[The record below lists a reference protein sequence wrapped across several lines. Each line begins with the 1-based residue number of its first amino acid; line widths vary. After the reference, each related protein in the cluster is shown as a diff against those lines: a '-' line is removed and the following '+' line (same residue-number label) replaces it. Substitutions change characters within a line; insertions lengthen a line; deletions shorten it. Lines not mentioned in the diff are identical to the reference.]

1 MFQTYLKIAFRNLWK
16 NKILSLIN
24 IIGLAL
30 GMAGAALLILNIQYE
45 FSVDQFHKKKEN
57 IYKVYN
63 KGEVNGKLESWNAT
77 PPPLAPALKK
87 DYPEIKDVTR
97 VSGAEKLLSYGD
109 KKLKIQGNYADPSF
123 LNMFSF
129 PLIEGNAQT
138 ALNDAQSIV
147 ITDQL
152 AKKLFGNEEPI
163 NKIIR
168 ADNAENFIVRGVLK
182 DLPHNTKFKFE
193 FLLSWE
199 YLKAT
204 GIENAS
210 WTNAY
215 ASTFVELQAA
225 SNIDAVNKKISN
237 VIDRQT
243 NSDSKIEI
251 FLHPLSKEHLQNRFE
266 NGKPAGGSIDNLRF
280 LGILAGIILLI
291 ACINFM
297 NLSTARSEK
306 RAKEVGVRKVVGA
319 VKRSLVIQ
327 FIGESVLMAFIA
339 GVIALAL
346 IQLVLPSFNSFA
358 KVEVVLA
365 YQSFFFWLM
374 AFCFVVFTGI
384 LAGSYPAFYLS
395 SFAPVKVLKG
405 VLKNGKAL
413 VTPRKILIIVQ
424 FVLSIFLINFTILFR
439 KQINYSESREIGFV
453 KENLVFHSLTD
464 DLRKNYAAFKNE
476 LINTGA
482 AISLCKSSTP
492 ITRGGTSISGL
503 QWEGMDPKSNIS
515 FEFLTT
521 SEDFIKTNGLKL
533 VEGRDID
540 VANFSTDTASC
551 MINESALKVMGLKD
565 PIGKIIKDDNAN
577 LKIIGVVKD
586 FLIGSPTQ
594 IMQPMLIKGDDRANF
609 ISIRLNDNNPM
620 QNVKYAEA
628 ILKKYNPNFITE
640 YQFAD
645 DDFANKFQ
653 QAKNAS
659 ALINSFALIA
669 IFISCMGLLGLSIYM
684 AENRTREIGIRKV
697 LGASVAGITA
707 LFAKG
712 FLKLVML
719 AVIIASPLAWLF
731 MNFFLQQFSY
741 RTNISWWIMVS
752 AGITALLIAF
762 LTISFQSI
770 RAAMANPVKNLRTE

>member
-1 MFQTYLKIAFRNLWK
+1 
-16 NKILSLIN
+16 
-24 IIGLAL
+24 
-30 GMAGAALLILNIQYE
+30 
-45 FSVDQFHKKKEN
+45 
-57 IYKVYN
+57 
-63 KGEVNGKLESWNAT
+63 
-77 PPPLAPALKK
+77 
-87 DYPEIKDVTR
+87 
-97 VSGAEKLLSYGD
+97 
-109 KKLKIQGNYADPSF
+109 
-123 LNMFSF
+123 MFSF

-152 AKKLFGNEEPI
+152 AKKLFGNEKPI

-168 ADNAENFIVRGVLK
+168 ADNAENFIVRCVLE

-346 IQLVLPSFNSFA
+346 IQFVLPSFNSFA

-395 SFAPVKVLKG
+395 SFTPVKVLKG

-439 KQINYSESREIGFV
+439 KQINYSQSREIGFV

-464 DLRKNYAAFKNE
+464 DLRKNYAVIKNE

-492 ITRGGTSISGL
+492 ITRGGASISGL
-503 QWEGMDPKSNIS
+503 QWEEMDPKSNIS

-521 SEDFIKTNGLKL
+521 NEDFIKTNGLKL

-707 LFAKG
+707 LFAKD

-719 AVIIASPLAWLF
+719 AVIIASPLAWWF